1 MKIKTFVFN
10 HFGENTYVVIDESTK
25 KCAIIDPGCFF
36 DQEKQELKNFILS
49 EKLHVECVLFTH
61 CHLDHAFGARFVAQE
76 FPLAEIRAHKNE
88 QILID
93 DALNQG
99 LRYGINMEQPP
110 HITHYINGGDVIHI
124 GEIELQAIFVPGH
137 SPGGLCF
144 YSAKE
149 GVLFSGDVLFQ
160 NSIGRSD
167 FAGGNHDLLVEGIA
181 QKLLCLPDETVVYC
195 GHGHTTTIKS
205 ERENNDFLR
214 RYNSFWHT

>member
-10 HFGENTYVVIDESTK
+10 HFGENTYVVSDESTK

-49 EKLHVECVLFTH
+49 ENLQVECILFTH
-61 CHLDHAFGARFVAQE
+61 CHLDHAFGARFATQE
-76 FPLAEIRAHKNE
+76 FPQAEICAHKNE
-88 QILID
+88 QIFID

-110 HITHYINGGDVIHI
+110 HITRYINEDDVIRI
-124 GEIELQAIFVPGH
+124 GEIELQVIFVPGH

-149 GVLFSGDVLFQ
+149 DILFSGDVLFQ
-160 NSIGRSD
+160 NSVGRSD
-167 FAGGNHDLLVEGIA
+167 LIGGNHDLLIEGIV
-181 QKLLCLPDETVVYC
+181 QHLLCLPNETVVYC
-195 GHGHTTTIKS
+195 GHGHTTTIKN
-205 ERENNDFLR
+205 ERETNNFLR